1 MTAWAIVAVPSKSDP
16 VWKYSSE
23 KVPHMTLL
31 YFGEQTDGVLAAK
44 ISEFVEHA
52 ATTLHPFGLSVD
64 ERGVLGDEKADVL
77 FFNDLF
83 AKQITQFRDNLLKN
97 DEIFTLW
104 NSVEQYPTWT
114 PHLTM
119 GYPETPAKPIPD
131 GEFQPSWVNFDRIE
145 FWVNDFDGPSF
156 RLADAQDTALAHYG
170 VKGVKWGVRR
180 DGSGAYV
187 EGTFKSEV
195 AKARQKVTAGTAT
208 LGDAHLA
215 ALKSTSRRVA
225 NGLLGDKTYWK
236 NIAALSGISAAA
248 AADIMFPPAGIPAA
262 VFTYTATAAGALSYG
277 ALAQNTRRAVFGNSR
292 LMKQYSQLGPLV
304 KLRADQADS
313 SLTAL
318 LSKTGSLRKKDL
330 RSREEVSHAD
340 MASDETFGD
349 VWDRVNKTHS
359 DAANLALYAA
369 STGTK
374 MDLPEYFEIPEGDR
388 QVVNAVIGMFLV
400 SDKHMAE
407 AEKAFSGEMKQSALG
422 EVLAHHGVKGMRW
435 GVRRSREELGYAD
448 GADSSSSG
456 SSSKSGTSSSSGTST
471 DAEDADAL
479 SIKAYKNGIESLSN
493 QELQTLTMR
502 NNAERQYLESIANY
516 QRTLSPPTNPN
527 QKLSDKV
534 ARMNLEKQY
543 KTLQKELNPPK
554 PKPVRTFAKKV
565 AGDVLKEQATT
576 LISATVAKKFAI
588 ELDRRGATTQ
598 AKAIVKK
605 SLKGAMD
612 VDELPS
618 LKSLKDKKT
627 DSDAPSTTLSK
638 KERKKLAKSK

>member
-170 VKGVKWGVRR
+170 VKG
-180 DGSGAYV
+180 
-187 EGTFKSEV
+187 
-195 AKARQKVTAGTAT
+195 
-208 LGDAHLA
+208 
-215 ALKSTSRRVA
+215 
-225 NGLLGDKTYWK
+225 
-236 NIAALSGISAAA
+236 
-248 AADIMFPPAGIPAA
+248 
-262 VFTYTATAAGALSYG
+262 
-277 ALAQNTRRAVFGNSR
+277 
-292 LMKQYSQLGPLV
+292 
-304 KLRADQADS
+304 
-313 SLTAL
+313 
-318 LSKTGSLRKKDL
+318 
-330 RSREEVSHAD
+330 
-340 MASDETFGD
+340 
-349 VWDRVNKTHS
+349 
-359 DAANLALYAA
+359 
-369 STGTK
+369 
-374 MDLPEYFEIPEGDR
+374 
-388 QVVNAVIGMFLV
+388 
-400 SDKHMAE
+400 
-407 AEKAFSGEMKQSALG
+407 
-422 EVLAHHGVKGMRW
+422 MRW

-598 AKAIVKK
+598 AL
-605 SLKGAMD
+605 SLIHI
-612 VDELPS
+612 
-618 LKSLKDKKT
+618 
-627 DSDAPSTTLSK
+627 
-638 KERKKLAKSK
+638 